1 MTTRVL
7 TGAVLGGT
15 PAAVSRPPEVLGDA
29 ARALLDREVAAAHAR
44 GVAEGRQAA
53 IEEAR
58 AQTAA
63 VRDAV
68 DQGFNALREEIAG
81 HQALLAGALAER
93 VVAATAAVL
102 DREPDDDGL
111 ALVERLRTAVARLDD
126 LGLEVRVGH
135 AREFVVREAL
145 AGRAD
150 VTVALDE
157 TLQGDDVVISGT
169 FARVDLRRASMLAA
183 LDAVLAED
191 APLGPMA
198 PPTGGAA

>member
-7 TGAVLGGT
+7 TGAVVGGT
-15 PAAVSRPPEVLGDA
+15 PAAVSHPPEVLGDA
-29 ARALLDREVAAAHAR
+29 TRALLDREIAAAHAR

-53 IEEAR
+53 VEEAR
-58 AQTAA
+58 AQTEA

-68 DQGFNALREEIAG
+68 DAGVAALRQE
-81 HQALLAGALAER
+81 LAGQQAALAAALAER

-102 DREPDDDGL
+102 DREPDDDGR

-126 LGLEVRVGH
+126 PELEVRVGH

-150 VTVALDE
+150 VTVVLDDALR
-157 TLQGDDVVISGT
+157 GDDVLVSGT
-169 FARVDLRRASMLAA
+169 FAQVDLRRSAILAA
-183 LDAVLAED
+183 LDAVLADD

-198 PPTGGAA
+198 PPTGGTA